1 METSLAQ
8 QLRKLKTPQTS
19 ILVDSKKRAS
29 ILFDEKEA
37 AEKDRETIFDIG
49 YSGFVELVSL
59 NPAFMQFES
68 ALFDKNAR
76 ELQRAVENKE
86 VNDKLNQALKKFL
99 IHLSPHLLLQPAH
112 KCLEWLLRRFN
123 INEYNKDELMMLILP
138 YYETKIF
145 VRCIQ
150 TMRFNAD
157 DQWFWL
163 KPIQRPGVPLSK
175 TALMNRVASDSSLM
189 KFICESILYAV
200 DQLDTRAQT
209 LQVYYSFFSITLIGA
224 LEVAKINESHI
235 NNVYSA
241 IRKGLKST
249 SIDFCA
255 ASLMVVGQL
264 LSKTLLKPKI
274 VGKLVTLL
282 LTQVQHPKLQPD
294 VLILLILIYR
304 YQRDAI
310 ETVPD
315 EALAKLVHSK
325 WIPAALAAIY
335 ADGLNIL
342 PVYLPMLTTCLTR
355 AQSNGAEAKDCRKF
369 CEVLLSECFF
379 KPDDAKRVIR

>member
-49 YSGFVELVSL
+49 YSGFLELIAL

-68 ALFDKNAR
+68 VLFDKNAR

-86 VNDKLNQALKKFL
+86 VNEKLNQTIKKFL

-112 KCLEWLLRRFN
+112 KCLEWLIRRFN
-123 INEYNKDELMMLILP
+123 INEYNKDEMMMLILP

-150 TMRFNAD
+150 TMRFHSD
-157 DQWFWL
+157 DKWFWL

-175 TALMNRVASDSSLM
+175 TALMNRVGSDSYLM

-224 LEVAKINESHI
+224 LEVAKINESHV
-235 NNVYSA
+235 NNIYLA

-255 ASLMVVGQL
+255 ASLMIIGQL
-264 LSKTLLKPKI
+264 MSKTKLKHKI
-274 VGKLVTLL
+274 VNKLISLL
-282 LTQVQHPKLQPD
+282 INHVHHPKLQPD
-294 VLILLILIYR
+294 VLILLILIFSK
-304 YQRDAI
+304 QQDAVQTI
-310 ETVPD
+310 PD
-315 EALAKLVHSK
+315 DALAKLASGK
-325 WIPAALAAIY
+325 WIASALAAIY
-335 ADGLNIL
+335 KDGIDIL
-342 PVYLPMLTTCLTR
+342 PLYLPILTSCLAR
-355 AQSNGAEAKDCRKF
+355 AQSTGPNARDCRKF
-369 CEVLLSECFF
+369 CDVLLSECFF
-379 KPDDAKRVIR
+379 KPDDAKLVIL

>member
-49 YSGFVELVSL
+49 YSGFIELVAL

-86 VNDKLNQALKKFL
+86 VNEKLNQVLKKFL

-150 TMRFNAD
+150 TMRFSVD
-157 DQWFWL
+157 DQWCWL

-189 KFICESILYAV
+189 KFICDSILYAV
-200 DQLDTRAQT
+200 DQLDTRAQS

-235 NNVYSA
+235 SHIYSA
-241 IRKGLKST
+241 IRKGLRST

-255 ASLMVVGQL
+255 ASLMVIGQL
-264 LSKTLLKPKI
+264 MSRTQLTSKI
-274 VGKLVTLL
+274 VSKLVTLL
-282 LTQVQHPKLQPD
+282 LTQVQHQKLQPD
-294 VLILLILIYR
+294 ILILLILIYR
-304 YQRDAI
+304 NQQDAI
-310 ETVPD
+310 QTVPD
-315 EALAKLVHSK
+315 DALAKLVHSK
-325 WIPAALAAIY
+325 WIPPALAAIDK
-335 ADGLNIL
+335 DGINIL
-342 PVYLPMLTTCLTR
+342 PLYLPILTSCFTR
-355 AQSNGAEAKDCRKF
+355 AQSNGPEAKDCRKF
-369 CEVLLSECFF
+369 CEVVLTECFF
-379 KPDDAKRVIR
+379 KPEDAKRVIR